1 MSVQVSIII
10 PVYNVAAY
18 IVRCLR
24 SVVSQ
29 TLHTDTEI
37 LLVDD
42 CGTDNSIELADNF
55 LKDCKGVNYK
65 ILYHNQNRGLSAARN
80 TGLKTAQGEYVY
92 FLDSDDAL
100 SDMAIERLL
109 KPLEREKYDMVIG
122 NYVTEPFQ
130 GNQSMLVLPDGEV
143 IGNESILQT
152 YAQGLWYVMAWN
164 KLCRR
169 DFLIQNQL
177 YFEEGLLHEDV
188 IWTFMVAC
196 KATSMYVVNQSTYIY
211 SIRQASIMTGMSI
224 DKDVSVYVKAFD
236 KIADFIQTENRVLGK
251 CEYDI
256 FQGKR
261 AGIMYSLLQKGEKS
275 LYEKYYPQFYNQCY
289 LSPWKAFRKGIVS
302 GGYLL
307 RDMHY
312 MLPTGLGKWYMQFFY
327 WVCYKLRGKRIRGT
341 IWG

>member
-1 MSVQVSIII
+1 MLVSIII
-10 PVYNVAAY
+10 PIYNVSSY
-18 IVRCLR
+18 IVRCLQ
-24 SVVSQ
+24 SVITQ
-29 TLHTDTEI
+29 EGTADLEI

-42 CGTDNSIELADNF
+42 CGTDNSIELAERF
-55 LKDCKGVNYK
+55 LKGCNGVNYK
-65 ILYHNQNRGLSAARN
+65 ILHHAQNRGLSAARN
-80 TGLKTAQGEYVY
+80 TGLKAAKGEYVY

-100 SDMAIERLL
+100 SDGAMARLL
-109 KPLEREKYDMVIG
+109 EPLKKRQYDLVIG
-122 NYVTEPFQ
+122 DYVTDPCLGTE
-130 GNQSMLVLPDGEV
+130 SMLLLSEGEV
-143 IGNESILQT
+143 VRNEKVLQA

-169 DFLIQNQL
+169 DFLIDNQL

-236 KIADFIQTENRVLGK
+236 KIADFIKTENRILGK

-261 AGIMYSLLQKGEKS
+261 AGIMYSLLQKREKS

-289 LSPWKAFRKGIVS
+289 LSPWNAFRTGIIS

-312 MLPTGLGKWYMQFFY
+312 MLPVSLGRRYMQFFY
-327 WVCYKLRGKRIRGT
+327 WVCYKLRGKRIKGA

>member
-1 MSVQVSIII
+1 MLVSIII
-10 PVYNVAAY
+10 PIYNVSSY
-18 IVRCLR
+18 IVRCLQ
-24 SVVSQ
+24 SVITQ
-29 TLHTDTEI
+29 EGTADLEI

-42 CGTDNSIELADNF
+42 CGTDNSIELAERF
-55 LKDCKGVNYK
+55 LKGCNGVNYK
-65 ILYHNQNRGLSAARN
+65 ILHHAQNRGLSAARN
-80 TGLKTAQGEYVY
+80 TGLKAAKGEYVY

-100 SDMAIERLL
+100 SDGAMARLL
-109 KPLEREKYDMVIG
+109 EPLKKRQYDLVIG
-122 NYVTEPFQ
+122 DYVTDPCLGTE
-130 GNQSMLVLPDGEV
+130 SMLLLSEGEV
-143 IGNESILQT
+143 VRNEKVLQA

-169 DFLIQNQL
+169 DFLIDNQL

-236 KIADFIQTENRVLGK
+236 KIADFIKTENRVLGK

-261 AGIMYSLLQKGEKS
+261 AGIMYSLLQKGENS
-275 LYEKYYPQFYNQCY
+275 LYAKYYPQFYNQCY
-289 LSPWKAFRKGIVS
+289 LSPWKAFRMKVIS

-312 MLPTGLGKWYMQFFY
+312 MLPIRLGKWYMKLFY
-327 WVCYKLRGKRIRGT
+327 WVCYKLRGKRIKGA

>member
-1 MSVQVSIII
+1 MLVSIII
-10 PVYNVAAY
+10 PVYNVATF
-18 IVRCLR
+18 IVRCLQ
-24 SVVSQ
+24 SVVIQ
-29 TLHTDTEI
+29 KGVADMEL

-42 CGTDNSIELADNF
+42 CGTDNSIELAETF

-65 ILYHNQNRGLSAARN
+65 VLHHNQNRGLSAARN
-80 TGLKTAQGEYVY
+80 TGLKAAKGEYVY

-130 GNQSMLVLPDGEV
+130 GNQSMLLLPDGEV

-152 YAQGLWYVMAWN
+152 YAQGLWYAWN

-211 SIRQASIMTGMSI
+211 SIRQASIMTGMTI
-224 DKDVSVYVKAFD
+224 EKDVTIYIKAFE
-236 KIADFIQTENRVLGK
+236 KIADFIKTDNKELGK
-251 CEYDI
+251 CEYAI

-261 AGIMYSLLQKGEKS
+261 AGIMYSLLQKGEI
-275 LYEKYYPQFYNQCY
+275 LLFNKYYPQFYCQCY
-289 LSPWKAFRKGIVS
+289 LSPWKAFRMDIISIGH
-302 GGYLL
+302 LL

-312 MLPTGLGKWYMQFFY
+312 MLPVALGKRYLQLFY
-327 WVCYKLRGKRIRGT
+327 WLGYKFRGKKIEGA
-341 IWG
+341 IWE